1 MAKAKKS
8 AKLKVFR
15 TPAGFHDAFV
25 AAPSQKAALKAWGS
39 DADLFARGV
48 AEVVTDDALT
58 AEPLANPGIVIK
70 RSRGSAEEQ
79 LAEASKQSSP
89 SPHRASAKSAKAKPA
104 PAKPTRKRK
113 LRPRPSREA
122 LNEAEA
128 AIAETEERQRKDE
141 KAISQRIATLTRQR
155 DELHRKNEA
164 EMAKLEQKR
173 DKARAAYDRAVA
185 KWEP

>member
-1 MAKAKKS
+1 MAKKP

-15 TPAGFHDAFV
+15 TPAGFHDAYV

-48 AEVVTDDALT
+48 AEVVTDEALT
-58 AEPLANPGIVIK
+58 AEPLANPGTVIK

-79 LAEASKQSSP
+79 IAEASKQTARTP
-89 SPHRASAKSAKAKPA
+89 REAPTKSEETSPA
-104 PAKPTRKRK
+104 PAKPKRK
-113 LRPRPSREA
+113 PRPRPSRAA
-122 LNEAEA
+122 LNDAEA

-141 KAISQRIATLTRQR
+141 KAIDRQIAELNRQR
-155 DELHRKNEA
+155 DELRRTHEKETANMER
-164 EMAKLEQKR
+164 KR
-173 DKARAAYDRAVA
+173 DQARATYERAVA

>member
-15 TPAGFHDAFV
+15 TPAGFHDAYV

-48 AEVVTDDALT
+48 AEVVTDEALT
-58 AEPLANPGIVIK
+58 AEPLAKPGIVIK

-79 LAEASKQSSP
+79 LAEASKQSAP
-89 SPHRASAKSAKAKPA
+89 SPRRTSKSTESPPP
-104 PAKPTRKRK
+104 PAKPKRKRK
-113 LRPRPSREA
+113 PRPRPSREA
-122 LNEAEA
+122 LNDAEA
-128 AIAETEERQRKDE
+128 AIADAEERQRKEE

-155 DELHRKNEA
+155 DELRRKNET
-164 EMAKLEQKR
+164 ELAKLEQKR
-173 DKARAAYDRAVA
+173 DKARAAYDLAVA